1 MLTLLFAFC
10 LFLNKGDVSSMII
23 NPNVVTLSNEE
34 LAAIKAAEPATIGHF
49 RNFGFNNAPLFI
61 SLPGKSFTGRAV
73 TVKLASNDSTLL
85 HKVTEMVGPG
95 DVLVID
101 RASDQQYAALG
112 GVVSW
117 ALHVSGVEG
126 VIVDGA
132 ATDIEE
138 IREMGLVV
146 LYRRLS
152 AITTR
157 LFGLDG
163 EINTTVSCCGVT
175 VTPGDIIV
183 ADENGFVVLPA
194 GEAAAVC
201 KKAIEI
207 QNAEPGKKDR
217 IAKGEHMADVTR
229 AGALIKEYFDKN
241 AKSK

>member
-1 MLTLLFAFC
+1 MLKTVFC
-10 LFLNKGDVSSMII
+10 LRASTFQRKGVVSPMII
-23 NPNVVTLSNEE
+23 NPNVFTLSNAE
-34 LAAIKAAEPATIGHF
+34 LATIEKAEPATIGHF
-49 RNFGFNNAPLFI
+49 LNFGFNNVPLFI
-61 SLPGKSFTGRAV
+61 SLQGKSFKGRAV

-85 HKVTEMVGPG
+85 HKVTEMVGAG

-101 RASDQQYAALG
+101 RAGDQQYAALG

-117 ALHVSGVEG
+117 ALHVNKVAG

-132 ATDIEE
+132 ITDIDE
-138 IREMGLVV
+138 IRHMGLTV

-175 VTPGDIIV
+175 INPGDIIV
-183 ADENGFVVLPA
+183 ADENGFVSLPA
-194 GEAAAVC
+194 KDAIAIC

-207 QNAEPGKKDR
+207 QNAEPAKKER
-217 IAKGEHMADVTR
+217 IASGEHMADVTR
-229 AGALIKEYFDKN
+229 AGALIRDYFMKN
-241 AKSK
+241 K

>member
-1 MLTLLFAFC
+1 
-10 LFLNKGDVSSMII
+10 MII
-23 NPNVVTLSNEE
+23 NPHVITLSNEE
-34 LAAIKAAEPATIGHF
+34 LATIKDAEPATIGHF
-49 RNFGFNNAPLFI
+49 RNFGFNTEPLFI
-61 SLPGKSFTGRAV
+61 SLPGKKFTGRAM

-101 RASDQQYAALG
+101 RTGDYQYAALG

-132 ATDIEE
+132 VTDIEE
-138 IREMGLVV
+138 IREMGLAV

-163 EINTTVSCCGVT
+163 EINTPVSCCGVMIN
-175 VTPGDIIV
+175 PGDIII
-183 ADENGFVVLPA
+183 ADENGFVALPA
-194 GEAAAVC
+194 SEAMAVC

-207 QNAEPGKKDR
+207 QNAEHDKKDR
-217 IAKGEHMADVTR
+217 IAKGEHMADVTH
-229 AGALIKEYFDKN
+229 AGTLIKEYFKKN
-241 AKSK
+241 TQ